1 MNKRKDS
8 RSQSTG
14 PDRKSGAA
22 QPLETLYGADAI
34 QDRIGA
40 AGRHF
45 LGLDADDPL
54 VVSLLSGSVHFLID
68 LLRSIGSDLRYEFIH
83 VESTEGEGDGIK
95 ELHYPIPF
103 QVRDADIILLRDV
116 TATGVIENYLVDQLE
131 QQGAQRVR
139 TISLVNV
146 PARRTTEFEAEYSLF
161 TAPPEVQRLV
171 GYGLKYRGRYGNLPY
186 IGQLS

>member
-1 MNKRKDS
+1 MNTRTDS
-8 RSQSTG
+8 SRDPDG
-14 PDRKSGAA
+14 PEREPGTVRTVEK
-22 QPLETLYGADAI
+22 LYGAEAI
-34 QDRIGA
+34 QDRIGT
-40 AGRHF
+40 AGRH
-45 LGLDADDPL
+45 LLSLDGDDPL
-54 VVSLLSGSVHFLID
+54 VVSLLSASVQFLID
-68 LLRSIGSDLRYEFIH
+68 LLRAVGSDLRYEFIH

-103 QVRDADIILLRDV
+103 QVRGADIFLLRDV
-116 TATGVIENYLVDQLE
+116 TATGVIENYLVEQLE

-139 TISLVNV
+139 TISLINL

-171 GYGLKYRGRYGNLPY
+171 GYGMKYRGRYGNLPY